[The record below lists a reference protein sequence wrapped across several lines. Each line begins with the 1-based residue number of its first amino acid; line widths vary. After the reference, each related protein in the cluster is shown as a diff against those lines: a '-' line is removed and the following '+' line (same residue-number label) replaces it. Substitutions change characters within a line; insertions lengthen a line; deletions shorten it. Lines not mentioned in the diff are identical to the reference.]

1 MITTNTPIQ
10 YFVKSDFYLQDEI
23 DDEVYSYQNQALS
36 LLQTQRKRTM
46 RSLNIYLNNI
56 YYLT

>member
-46 RSLNIYLNNI
+46 RSLNIM
-56 YYLT
+56 

>member
-1 MITTNTPIQ
+1 MIKTNIPIQ

-36 LLQTQRKRTM
+36 LLQTQTKRTM

-56 YYLT
+56 YYFT